1 MEQTTVELSSRRKWW
16 LEHKDDAR
24 IREGFRASSRRYYEK
39 NKETER
45 ERGREKY
52 RLKKLA
58 MATPAPATPADPP
71 APATP
76 AE

>member
-39 NKETER
+39 NKEAER
-45 ERGREKY
+45 ARGREKY

-58 MATPAPATPADPP
+58 MAPAPVPATPV
-71 APATP
+71 PATP

>member
-1 MEQTTVELSSRRKWW
+1 MEETIPTRRKWW
-16 LEHKDDAR
+16 LEHKDDPR

-39 NKETER
+39 NMAKER

-58 MATPAPATPADPP
+58 MAAANPPATPPVAE
-71 APATP
+71 TP